1 MWEIFDQFGIW
12 SLLDIVIIA
21 FIIYQMFIL
30 LKGTHAAQM
39 LTGITVLVISASA
52 LSAVA
57 PLTALNWL
65 ISKFYPSFIIILVI
79 LFQDEFRRMLRKL
92 GKRSFMLGVVKPFA
106 TQELLQISEAV
117 SVLAQRHIGALIVIE
132 RDIVL
137 NQYLEVGV
145 TLDARISRD
154 LIVSIFQPSSP
165 IHDGAVTIQGDRVT
179 AAGCVLPLT
188 SQTDIS
194 SELGTRHRA
203 ALGISQETD
212 AAVIVVSEEHGSIS
226 WVVDGEVTRG
236 INLVALEYR
245 LEEVFSEQER
255 QLGQQGRS

>member
-12 SLLDIVIIA
+12 SLVDVLLIA
-21 FIIYQMFIL
+21 FVIYQMFIL

-39 LTGITVLVISASA
+39 LTGISVVISAAA
-52 LSAVA
+52 LSAFA

-65 ISKFYPSFIIILVI
+65 ISKFYPSFIIIVVI

-117 SVLAQRHIGALIVIE
+117 SILAQRHVGALIVIE

-137 NQYLEVGV
+137 NQYLEMGA
-145 TLDARISRD
+145 TIDARISRD
-154 LIVSIFQPSSP
+154 LIISIFQQASP
-165 IHDGAVTIQGDRVT
+165 IHDGAITIQDERIT
-179 AAGCVLPLT
+179 AAGCFLPLT
-188 SQTDIS
+188 RQTNLS
-194 SELGTRHRA
+194 PEFGTRHRA
-203 ALGISQETD
+203 AIGISQETD
-212 AAVIVVSEEHGSIS
+212 AAVIVVSEEHGVIS
-226 WVVDGEVTRG
+226 WVEDGKVTHN

-245 LEEVFSEQER
+245 LEEVFSEQQRAQE
-255 QLGQQGRS
+255 QS